1 MIGNALRLTAIA
13 LGASALCLTSIAAQA
28 QSTTR
33 ARLDVRSPAWWKPQ
47 VRDKVVSYSDLD
59 LNTTAGQTTMFN
71 RLKVAS
77 RHVCG
82 PKSAASVARAQ
93 YKRCYDEAMTTA
105 LSNLGNSQIT
115 AMYHK

>member
-13 LGASALCLTSIAAQA
+13 LGVSALCLTSIAAQA
-28 QSTTR
+28 QTNR
-33 ARLDVRSPAWWKPQ
+33 ARLDVRSPAWWKPE
-47 VRDKVVSYSDLD
+47 VRDKVVSYADLD
-59 LNTTAGQTTMFN
+59 LNTEAGQKTMFN

-93 YKRCYDEAMTTA
+93 YKRCYDEAMTSA
-105 LSNLGNSQIT
+105 LSNLGNSQVT